1 MRTPVA
7 FASSFRRPTTIRE
20 AANNI
25 RDVKASQLRL
35 RQRGEFAAARDLEAE
50 IEHQQAERQRLA
62 DEHNRDLD
70 EIWGS

>member
-1 MRTPVA
+1 MA
-7 FASSFRRPTTIRE
+7 FTSNFRRPTTISE

-35 RQRGEFAAARDLEAE
+35 RQRGEFAAARDLDAE
-50 IEHQQAERQRLA
+50 IKHQQVERQRLA

>member
-7 FASSFRRPTTIRE
+7 FTSSFRRPTTIRE

-35 RQRGEFAAARDLEAE
+35 RQRGEFSAARDLDAE

>member
-1 MRTPVA
+1 MA
-7 FASSFRRPTTIRE
+7 FTSNFRRPTTIRE

-35 RQRGEFAAARDLEAE
+35 RQRGEFAAARDLDAE

-62 DEHNRDLD
+62 DEYNRDLD
-70 EIWGS
+70 ETWGS